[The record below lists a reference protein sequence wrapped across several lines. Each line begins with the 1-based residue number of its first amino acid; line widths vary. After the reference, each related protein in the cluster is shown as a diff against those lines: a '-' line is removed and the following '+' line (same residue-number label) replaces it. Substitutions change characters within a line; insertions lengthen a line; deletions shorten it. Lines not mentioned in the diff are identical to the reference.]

1 MVRPMVLEFQED
13 RTCQELDLQYMLGD
27 TLLVAPIFRED
38 GEVEYYLPEGTWVHL
53 LDGRIKEGGK
63 WYQENYDYMSLPLF
77 VRENKIL
84 LKGASNQKP
93 DYDYLDNITVLISE
107 FKEDA
112 LAQIDIPNIEGKVIA
127 KVQASRE
134 KNVIT
139 VEISEDTKWNVEKL
153 GTQAQKIEIK
163 GRIAKIYM

>member
-27 TLLVAPIFRED
+27 ALLVAPIFRKD

-53 LDGRIKEGGK
+53 LDGRIKEGEK

-77 VRENKIL
+77 VRENRIL

-93 DYDYLDNITVLISE
+93 DYDYLDDITVLIPE
-107 FKEDA
+107 FEEDA
-112 LAQIDIPNIEGKVIA
+112 SAKIDVPNVEGEVVA
-127 KVQASRE
+127 TVHASRE
-134 KNVIT
+134 KNIIT
-139 VEISEDTKWNVEKL
+139 VKISAETRWNVEKI
-153 GTQAQKIEIK
+153 GTQPQKIEIED
-163 GRIAKIYM
+163 RVAKIYL